1 MQGLSP
7 DFSRACPAGLFL
19 LMAGLLRPV
28 PVQGWSPQGC
38 FPQGLSCPG
47 LALLRAALMAVPV
60 ELLSSGPVLVRAALL
75 RACPVQ
81 GCSSQGCSPQG
92 LSSQGCSPSGLSCSG
107 LLSSGPVL
115 FRLLS
120 SGPVLFRAVLLFRA
134 ALLRAC
140 PVQNV
145 SAQGLFLFTFNDRSL
160 EQHDRQQIKFKTSL
174 SAK

>member
-60 ELLSSGPVLVRAALL
+60 ELLSSGSVLVRAALL

-81 GCSSQGCSPQG
+81 GCS
-92 LSSQGCSPSGLSCSG
+92 PSGPVLSG
-107 LLSSGPVL
+107 LLSLRS
-115 FRLLS
+115 
-120 SGPVLFRAVLLFRA
+120 VLFRAALLRSCPVQA

-140 PVQNV
+140 PVQGC
-145 SAQGLFLFTFNDRSL
+145 SPLQSCSPQGLSCSKRLCAGLFLFTFNDRSL

>member
-75 RACPVQ
+75 RACP
-81 GCSSQGCSPQG
+81 
-92 LSSQGCSPSGLSCSG
+92 L
-107 LLSSGPVL
+107 
-115 FRLLS
+115 
-120 SGPVLFRAVLLFRA
+120 RA
-134 ALLRAC
+134 AL
-140 PVQNV
+140 P
-145 SAQGLFLFTFNDRSL
+145 
-160 EQHDRQQIKFKTSL
+160 
-174 SAK
+174 

>member
-75 RACPVQ
+75 RACPLRAALPQV
-81 GCSSQGCSPQG
+81 CPVQGCSPQV
-92 LSSQGCSPSGLSCSG
+92 LSCSG
-107 LLSSGPVL
+107 CSPQDLSCSGLFSSSELLSSGPVL
-115 FRLLS
+115 F
-120 SGPVLFRAVLLFRA
+120 
-134 ALLRAC
+134 
-140 PVQNV
+140 
-145 SAQGLFLFTFNDRSL
+145 
-160 EQHDRQQIKFKTSL
+160 KTSL
-174 SAK
+174 RRAVSFYIQ

>member
-60 ELLSSGPVLVRAALL
+60 ELLSSGPVLVK
-75 RACPVQ
+75 
-81 GCSSQGCSPQG
+81 
-92 LSSQGCSPSGLSCSG
+92 GLSCSK
-107 LLSSGPVL
+107 
-115 FRLLS
+115 RLC
-120 SGPVLFRAVLLFRA
+120 A
-134 ALLRAC
+134 
-140 PVQNV
+140 
-145 SAQGLFLFTFNDRSL
+145 GLFLFTFNDRSL

>member
-75 RACPVQ
+75 RACPLRAALPQVCPVQ
-81 GCSSQGCSPQG
+81 GCSPQVLSCSGCSPQG
-92 LSSQGCSPSGLSCSG
+92 LSCSGLFSSSE

-115 FRLLS
+115 F
-120 SGPVLFRAVLLFRA
+120 
-134 ALLRAC
+134 
-140 PVQNV
+140 
-145 SAQGLFLFTFNDRSL
+145 
-160 EQHDRQQIKFKTSL
+160 KTSL
-174 SAK
+174 RRAVSFYIQ

>member
-75 RACPVQ
+75 RSC
-81 GCSSQGCSPQG
+81 
-92 LSSQGCSPSGLSCSG
+92 SGLLFSG

-115 FRLLS
+115 SGLLS
-120 SGPVLFRAVLLFRA
+120 LRSVLFRAALLRSCPVQA

-140 PVQNV
+140 PVQGG
-145 SAQGLFLFTFNDRSL
+145 SPLQSCSPQGLSCSKRLCAGLFLFTFNDRSL